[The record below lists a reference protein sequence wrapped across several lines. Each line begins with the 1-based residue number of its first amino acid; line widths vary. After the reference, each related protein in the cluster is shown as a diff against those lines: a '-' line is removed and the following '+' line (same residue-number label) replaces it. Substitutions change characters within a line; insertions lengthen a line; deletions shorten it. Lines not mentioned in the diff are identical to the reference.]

1 MNITLIGGS
10 GFVGTRLLGLLGEQP
25 EKYTLRNID
34 KRQSHFFPHV
44 TQLADVRD
52 AEALREKIAGSDVVV
67 LLAAEHRDDVSPVS
81 LYYDVNV
88 GGMKNVL
95 EAMLA
100 TGVRR
105 LVFTSSVAVYGLNK
119 ENPDETHPAD
129 PFNHYGKSKWQA
141 EEVLQQWHAEHPDFN
156 IGILRPTVIFGERN
170 RGNVFNLLRQIS
182 SGRFL
187 MIGGGRNRKSMAYV
201 GNIVSFIRFLI
212 DEKTEGY
219 NVYNYV
225 DKPDFTMNELV
236 FHVSEVLGKHI
247 PTTHVPYWLG
257 MLRSAGRHNPQ
268 ETDDKF
274 RTGEKILCHHPV
286 RRPQGPRLGIQ
297 RPLHARSGPRT
308 HAAFRIH
315 RTAQGRHHL
324 QIGVNAP
331 VMQITQ
337 AQFRCSSAK
346 VSQVPDDTLPDFAF
360 IGRSNVGKSSL
371 INMLTAHGG
380 LAKVSGTPGK
390 TQLINHFR
398 INDRW
403 YLVDLP
409 GYGYAR
415 TSKAVRGGFEKLIT
429 DYVLRCERLHFL
441 FVLVDARL
449 EPQAI
454 DLRFIRMLGENGVP
468 FGIVFTKTDK
478 LSKAQT
484 ERSLARYRATLSEEW
499 EELPPMFV
507 TSSARGTGRDAILD
521 FIGRCLTEC

>member
-236 FHVSEVLGKHI
+236 FHASEVLGKHI

-257 MLRSAGRHNPQ
+257 MLGGKCFDLLAAITRKKLTISSVRVK
-268 ETDDKF
+268 KF
-274 RTGEKILCHHPV
+274 CAT
-286 RRPQGPRLGIQ
+286 
-297 RPLHARSGPRT
+297 
-308 HAAFRIH
+308 
-315 RTAQGRHHL
+315 
-324 QIGVNAP
+324 
-331 VMQITQ
+331 TQ
-337 AQFRCSSAK
+337 F
-346 VSQVPDDTLPDFAF
+346 
-360 IGRSNVGKSSL
+360 
-371 INMLTAHGG
+371 
-380 LAKVSGTPGK
+380 
-390 TQLINHFR
+390 
-398 INDRW
+398 
-403 YLVDLP
+403 
-409 GYGYAR
+409 
-415 TSKAVRGGFEKLIT
+415 
-429 DYVLRCERLHFL
+429 
-441 FVLVDARL
+441 DARKAHASGFSAPYTLGQGL
-449 EPQAI
+449 ERT
-454 DLRFIRMLGENGVP
+454 LRFEFIEP
-468 FGIVFTKTDK
+468 PKDDITFK
-478 LSKAQT
+478 
-484 ERSLARYRATLSEEW
+484 SE
-499 EELPPMFV
+499 
-507 TSSARGTGRDAILD
+507 
-521 FIGRCLTEC
+521 